1 MRREPARLVSA
12 LLLDH
17 QVRIAAAGHH
27 DHRRMGPGSGGG
39 SLCRIREQ
47 LRHIAVCRPQ
57 RQRRAVRPQRNR
69 LGETRRRR
77 SLCRLGRRRR
87 GSLCSQGKSNQ
98 KKRNKLKTIHA
109 RKLIAFNVPVETVP
123 KRKRQRPRGLWRFIL
138 EDTQLDRISS
148 SSSAFRLS
156 FRLAPSPVSS
166 NSPSASILDS
176 HRRPRP
182 PDLPPVQPPACADC
196 CPSGSA
202 FQSTSNFC
210 LPLGPPAVLSIKFQL
225 ASVLSRQR
233 CQRLQ
238 PPTSVGY
245 CISGFCLPAN
255 PRFAS
260 AINHPALPA
269 INFRISSAA
278 NS

>member
-1 MRREPARLVSA
+1 MPESLSHSTCQWKLFQNENARDRAVSGVSFLKMRSSSGYRLPAPPSDSASGLRL
-12 LLLDH
+12 
-17 QVRIAAAGHH
+17 
-27 DHRRMGPGSGGG
+27 P
-39 SLCRIREQ
+39 LC
-47 LRHIAVCRPQ
+47 LPTPLRPQ
-57 RQRRAVRPQRNR
+57 
-69 LGETRRRR
+69 
-77 SLCRLGRRRR
+77 
-87 GSLCSQGKSNQ
+87 
-98 KKRNKLKTIHA
+98 
-109 RKLIAFNVPVETVP
+109 
-123 KRKRQRPRGLWRFIL
+123 
-138 EDTQLDRISS
+138 
-148 SSSAFRLS
+148 
-156 FRLAPSPVSS
+156 PS
-166 NSPSASILDS
+166 IS

-182 PDLPPVQPPACADC
+182 PDLPPVQPPACASC

-260 AINHPALPA
+260 AINSPALPA